1 MAPEFGIVFTEAR
14 IISKLEKLRE
24 DNDRLSN
31 EILEV
36 RQEVKVLRAY
46 YFLLTKSNFEIRNSI
61 RTLEQNLESWISQ
74 SSGEIDGVIRRLEET
89 ETEMD
94 LLCATLKDL
103 NLGTNP

>member
-1 MAPEFGIVFTEAR
+1 MAPEFGILFTEAR

-24 DNDRLSN
+24 DNELLSN
-31 EILEV
+31 EILEL
-36 RQEVKVLRAY
+36 RQEVKVLRAHN
-46 YFLLTKSNFEIRNSI
+46 FLLAKSNFEIRNSI
-61 RTLEQNLESWISQ
+61 RTIERNLESWNSQ

-89 ETEMD
+89 ETEID